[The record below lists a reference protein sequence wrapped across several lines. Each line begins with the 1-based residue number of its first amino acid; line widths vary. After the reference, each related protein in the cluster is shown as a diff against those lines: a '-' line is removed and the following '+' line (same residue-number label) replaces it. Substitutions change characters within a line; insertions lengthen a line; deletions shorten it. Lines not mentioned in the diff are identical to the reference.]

1 MTKNTPTALASNK
14 KGNRCGFLLS
24 LPRFLPEH
32 PHPFLA
38 DIQRRAQRLF
48 RDRRGKVAFYWGRKR
63 TRKSAA
69 GAAGTVHDQA
79 PRGERAEAIV
89 LVAQNSL
96 KHMEIRNLRIVAR
109 PGSQDGVS
117 VAVHAR
123 ETGLSIDRV
132 NGALADLKSCGLL
145 DGYQRRDELPNGK
158 YRGLVALR
166 WFTEKFFDLL
176 GALKKLLRFRKG
188 PNVNTPKPT
197 PAPAPEP
204 TGPLKRKI
212 ESLKWI
218 IAHEHPEFSL
228 EQVEQEAH
236 RRAVDALL
244 G

>member
-1 MTKNTPTALASNK
+1 MDKTTPNAPASNK
-14 KGNRCGFLLS
+14 KGNRCGFHLS
-24 LPRFLPEH
+24 IPRFLPEIDH
-32 PHPFLA
+32 PLIG

-63 TRKSAA
+63 TRTSNA
-69 GAAGTVHDQA
+69 GASGTVHDQA

-89 LVAQNSL
+89 LVVQNCL
-96 KHMEIRNLRIVAR
+96 KHMEIRNLRIVSG
-109 PGSQDGVS
+109 PGSQKGVS
-117 VAVHAR
+117 VAVHAAQ
-123 ETGLSIDRV
+123 TGLSIDRV

-188 PNVNTPKPT
+188 PNVNTPTPKPT
-197 PAPAPEP
+197 PATEPEA
-204 TGPLKRKI
+204 TGPLRRKI

-218 IAHEHPEFSL
+218 VAHEHPEFSL
-228 EQVEQEAH
+228 EEIEAEAR
-236 RRAVDALL
+236 RRAAE
-244 G
+244 